1 MHSSIS
7 RLSSIFLFLLLLLT
21 LATGCAESP
30 LPAGKAPGPP
40 SQRISAADQIAQMKQ
55 RSEFWKNFQSKV
67 HVDVNGT
74 TAKFSSPALI
84 LVKSSDFVRFETFTP
99 IGMTA
104 ALFVLNPTGP
114 SLLIP
119 SQNKLYTAQSPEIL
133 VRRFLG
139 GVNLP
144 VAIFSRLLSATI
156 SPEQLKNIQI
166 LKNGGLLRL
175 ISKSPTRY
183 IEWQI
188 RSGALERVF
197 IGTSQFE
204 GQVSYD
210 PPVQLAQ
217 ESTPQKID
225 ISSKDWRMRIKV
237 QQMQPAPTFQPGV
250 FHLPAL
256 PGVQKIELE

>member
-1 MHSSIS
+1 MPQ
-7 RLSSIFLFLLLLLT
+7 T
-21 LATGCAESP
+21 
-30 LPAGKAPGPP
+30 KAPGAV
-40 SQRISAADQIAQMKQ
+40 SQPISPADQIAQMKQ
-55 RSEFWKNFQSKV
+55 RSDFWKNFQCKV
-67 HVDVNGT
+67 RVDVNGK

-84 LVKSSDFVRFETFTP
+84 LVKSPDFVRFETFTP

-104 ALFVLNPTGP
+104 TLFVLNPTGP

-119 SQNKLYTAQSPEIL
+119 SQNKLYTAKSPQIL

-144 VAIFSRLLSATI
+144 VEVFSRLLSATM
-156 SPEQLKNIQI
+156 SPEQLKNIQSVD
-166 LKNGGLLRL
+166 KGGLLRL
-175 ISKSPTRY
+175 ISKSPTQY
-183 IEWQI
+183 IEWQLH
-188 RSGALERVF
+188 SGALERIF
-197 IGTSQFE
+197 IGTPQFE

-210 PPVQLAQ
+210 PPVQLAK
-217 ESTPQKID
+217 ESTPQTID
-225 ISSKDWRMRIKV
+225 ISSKDWQMQIRV